1 MQRVPKRFFFLGL
14 VLAAAAGGAHADS
27 AAELGRK
34 VFLQIA
40 QPSCATCHT
49 LKDAGSSGAIGPVLD
64 DLKPDAARVAAAVR
78 SGVDVMPS
86 YEGKLTDEQ
95 IEAVAAYVARATG
108 AAK

>member
-1 MQRVPKRFFFLGL
+1 M
-14 VLAAAAGGAHADS
+14 AAAVGVAHADS
-27 AAELGRK
+27 TADLGRK

-40 QPSCATCHT
+40 QPPCATCHT
-49 LKDAGSSGAIGPVLD
+49 LNDAGSAGAIGPVLD